1 MLEKISNFGAKLG
14 SQRHM
19 VAVRDSF
26 AATMPLVM
34 AGAFAVLMNNV
45 FFVPWSLLANFIG
58 AESSFITWTN
68 TNIAPLFSL
77 VDRGAFAILSLALV
91 MSLAYNLAKS
101 YGEDGLSAALIAVG
115 SFFIL
120 GPLTRVSGVSGWVSD
135 YLGAQGVF
143 IALFVGIIS
152 AEVFVRITKKGFVIK
167 MPELVPPAVSRAF
180 AAIIPGAATLLIFAI
195 IAYIFQR
202 VPFLSGEEVLIGEE
216 LMATPASVF
225 NWVEQNITSVL
236 VNLLGG
242 EGSGSVFGAI
252 VASFISLFV
261 GLFWSV
267 GLHGANLLAPVM
279 DSIYLPL
286 ATENAANYAA
296 GLEAT
301 HVWVRSSWDIYVFLG
316 GSGTTIALLGAI
328 MFAGKKDEE
337 REVAKLGIG
346 AGAFQINEPV
356 IFGLPIVLNPIYAI
370 PFIISQPIL
379 TFIAYMATSIGLVDP
394 VVNITPWT
402 TPPLISAYMAT
413 LDFRAV
419 ILAMVNLAIAF
430 FIYLPFVIASNKTRE
445 TE

>member
-19 VAVRDSF
+19 VAIRDSF

-68 TNIAPLFSL
+68 TNIAPLFAL

-91 MSLAYNLAKS
+91 LALAYNLAKS
-101 YGEDGLSAALIAVG
+101 YGEDGLSAGLIGVG
-115 SFFIL
+115 AFFIL
-120 GPLTRVSGVSGWVSD
+120 GPLSRVSSVSGWVSD

-143 IALFVGIIS
+143 IALFVGIIA

-180 AAIIPGAATLLIFAI
+180 AAIIPGAVALLLFAI

-202 VPFLSGEEVLIGEE
+202 APFLAGEEVLIGEE
-216 LMATPASVF
+216 MMETPASVF

-236 VNLLGG
+236 VKLLGG
-242 EGSGSVFGAI
+242 EGSGSVFGAV

-328 MFAGKKDEE
+328 MFAGKKEEE
-337 REVAKLGIG
+337 REVAKLGVG

-370 PFIISQPIL
+370 PFIVSQPIL

-402 TPPLISAYMAT
+402 TPPILSAYMAT
-413 LDFRAV
+413 LDWKAAV
-419 ILAMVNLAIAF
+419 LAIVNLAIAF
-430 FIYLPFVIASNKTRE
+430 FIYLPFVMASNKTRE
-445 TE
+445 NK

>member
-1 MLEKISNFGAKLG
+1 MLEGISKFGARLG

-19 VAVRDSF
+19 VAIRDSF

-34 AGAFAVLMNNV
+34 AGAFAVLMNNL
-45 FFVPWSLLANFIG
+45 FFVPWSLLADFIG
-58 AESSFITWTN
+58 ADSSFITWTN
-68 TNIAPLFSL
+68 ENIAPLFAL

-91 MSLAYNLAKS
+91 IALAYNLAKS
-101 YGEDGLSAALIAVG
+101 YDEDGLSAGLVAVG
-115 SFFIL
+115 AFFIL
-120 GPLTRVSGVSGWVSD
+120 GPLTRVNGVASYVGN

-143 IALFVGIIS
+143 IALVVGIIA
-152 AEVFVRITKKGFVIK
+152 AEIFVKFTKQGFVIK

-180 AAIIPGAATLLIFAI
+180 AAIIPGAVTLLIFAI

-202 VPFLSGEEVLIGEE
+202 VPALLGDQVLIGEE
-216 LMATPASVF
+216 IMDTPATIF

-236 VNLLGG
+236 LKLI
-242 EGSGSVFGAI
+242 GSGDGGSLIGALSASV
-252 VASFISLFV
+252 ISLIV
-261 GLFWSV
+261 SLFWSV

-301 HVWVRSSWDIYVFLG
+301 HVWVRSSWDVYVFLG
-316 GSGTTIALLGAI
+316 GSGTTLALLGAI
-328 MFAGKKDEE
+328 MFAGKKEEE

-370 PFIISQPIL
+370 PFIITQPVL
-379 TFIAYMATSIGLVDP
+379 TFVAYMATSIGIVDP
-394 VVNITPWT
+394 IVNITPWT
-402 TPPLISAYMAT
+402 TPPVLSAYMAT
-413 LDFRAV
+413 MDWKAAV
-419 ILAMVNLAIAF
+419 LAIVNLAIAF
-430 FIYLPFVIASNKTRE
+430 FIYLPFVIASNKARNVE
-445 TE
+445 